1 IEETEEEP
9 EELVFD
15 FEHEK
20 DDILSKIEDVEEID
34 FSDLEDVGV
43 SGGTAKP
50 SEKQEVEAEELD
62 FNFDLEEEAAG
73 RKDEAEEAA
82 DLDLSALDKIVSSA
96 DEPEQ
101 DISLEKVAEEFEL
114 DLDLESAAVET
125 PAGKEFGDA
134 FQDTQELDFSDLE
147 NILVGEK
154 PGGGKEKDKDIEQ
167 ELEFDFDLLSTGV
180 EAEENVDEVTELDIS
195 DIDKM
200 LEMEGMPG
208 DQEKETDGELLEL
221 QLGEDE
227 SSGGQKAGRFAGT
240 LVSDA
245 MRFKISSEEPEQED
259 VHKHLKG
266 FEIDKFQQTR
276 VMGGKRDRVAVA
288 AEEKT
293 DKKEIKKA
301 KKPLKVKTPSGRF
314 TIILGIIVILLL
326 GAGAFVVYNPFD
338 IEIPFVSDFLGS
350 KSDEK
355 GNLKI
360 TPVANSIKG
369 DYVETKFG
377 PLFIIEGN
385 VKNDYKNSRS
395 YIKVVGKLYAKG
407 KKLSM
412 TETVFCGNIVSE
424 QDMANLEPAVLK
436 KRLLNRSGDKKSNE
450 KVKPGSTIP
459 FMIIY
464 ENPSSDLD
472 EFIIEAESSMKE

>member
-1 IEETEEEP
+1 
-9 EELVFD
+9 
-15 FEHEK
+15 
-20 DDILSKIEDVEEID
+20 
-34 FSDLEDVGV
+34 VGV

-50 SEKQEVEAEELD
+50 SEKQEVEAEDLD
-62 FNFDLEEEAAG
+62 FNFDLDEEAAG
-73 RKDEAEEAA
+73 RKDGAEETA

-101 DISLEKVAEEFEL
+101 DISLDKMAEEFEF

-125 PAGKEFGDA
+125 PAGKELGDA

-154 PGGGKEKDKDIEQ
+154 PGGGKEKDKEQ
-167 ELEFDFDLLSTGV
+167 ELEFDFDLLPAGV

-200 LEMEGMPG
+200 LEMEGLPG
-208 DQEKETDGELLEL
+208 DQEKETDGEALEL

-245 MRFKISSEEPEQED
+245 MRLKISSEEPEQED
-259 VHKHLKG
+259 VDKHLKG

-276 VMGGKRDRVAVA
+276 VMGEKKARVAVA

-301 KKPLKVKTPSGRF
+301 KKPLKVKKPSGRF
-314 TIILGIIVILLL
+314 AIILGIIVILLL

-350 KSDEK
+350 KADVK

-377 PLFIIEGN
+377 TIFIIKGN
-385 VKNDYKNSRS
+385 VKNDYRNSRS

-412 TETVFCGNIVSE
+412 TETVYCGNIVSE
-424 QDMANLEPAVLK
+424 QDVANLEPAVLK

-464 ENPSSDLD
+464 ENPSLDLD